1 MLEHA
6 DRDDPVESLG
16 DVAIV
21 LQPKFDPVGEAGV
34 TGASGRDGELLLGQ
48 GHPGHPRAGDA
59 GEIERKTAEAA
70 ANIECARPVLRQ
82 ELRGEMAL
90 LGGLRV
96 IERLAGIFK
105 IGAGILP
112 VGIEEEIVK
121 PLVEIVVAGDVAF
134 GVAPMV
140 ALVEAAKRQ
149 ARPVQR
155 LGPGLILEV
164 GEVARAEFQEV
175 VELAF
180 GYDQPPVHVEFAERK
195 RRIEHETPFRRD
207 IEKFGPKQRP
217 GAIPVHLDDS
227 VRSLHFQA
235 TPTNQSPQK
244 SLKRRAHPSRSQFDR
259 RGPRPRLCCHCVTLR
274 KVVGRF
280 QVRMWRAGHSAH
292 ANP

>member
-6 DRDDPVESLG
+6 DRDDTVERLRN
-16 DVAIV
+16 VAIV

-48 GHPGHPRAGDA
+48 GHPGHPRAGYA

-70 ANIECARPVLRQ
+70 ADVEGARAVLRQ
-82 ELRGEMAL
+82 ELRGEVAL

-96 IERLAGIFK
+96 IERLAGILK

-112 VGIEEEIVK
+112 VGVEEEIVK
-121 PLVEIVVAGDVAF
+121 PLIEIVVAGDVAL

-140 ALVEAAKRQ
+140 ALMEAAKRQ

-164 GEVARAEFQEV
+164 GEVARAELQEV

-180 GYDQPPVHVEFAERK
+180 GYDHPSVHIEFAERK
-195 RRIEHETPFRRD
+195 RRIEHEAPFRRK
-207 IEKFGPKQRP
+207 IENFGAEQRP
-217 GAIPVHLDDS
+217 RAVPVQLNDS
-227 VRSLHFQA
+227 VRSLHLQA
-235 TPTNQSPQK
+235 TLTNQSPQK
-244 SLKRRAHPSRSQFDR
+244 SLKRRAHPSRS
-259 RGPRPRLCCHCVTLR
+259 
-274 KVVGRF
+274 
-280 QVRMWRAGHSAH
+280 
-292 ANP
+292 